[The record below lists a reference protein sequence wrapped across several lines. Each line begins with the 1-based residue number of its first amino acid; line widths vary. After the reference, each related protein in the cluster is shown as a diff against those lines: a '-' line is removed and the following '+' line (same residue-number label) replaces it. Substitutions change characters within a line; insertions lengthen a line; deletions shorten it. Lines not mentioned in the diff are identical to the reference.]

1 MQHRSRI
8 TRRWARW
15 LGTFVGFPLAGVAAR
30 AVAGNIDRVG
40 AAAVGGLVGGA
51 VLGAVQVGIG
61 GIDAGDR
68 ARWIGATSAGLA
80 VGLAAGSRAVGFE
93 TDTASLVEMG
103 AITGAVVGFAQAASI
118 SMRPVDRVAWAIA
131 TPALWAG
138 GWFITSQVI
147 IDAER
152 QHAMFGSS
160 GAAAVSAVAGVLYAA
175 RRRSSPL
182 DARVGA
188 STGSVVA

>member
-1 MQHRSRI
+1 MERSLI

-30 AVAGNIDRVG
+30 AVAGNIDSVG
-40 AAAVGGLVGGA
+40 AAGVGGLVGGA
-51 VLGAVQVGIG
+51 ILGAAQVGIG
-61 GIDAGDR
+61 GIEAGGR
-68 ARWIGATSAGLA
+68 GRWIGATAAGLA

-103 AITGAVVGFAQAASI
+103 AISGGVVGLAQAVAI
-118 SMRPVDRVAWAIA
+118 SMRPVDRVLWAIA

-147 IDAER
+147 VDAER
-152 QHAMFGSS
+152 QHAVFGSS
-160 GAAAVSAVAGVLYAA
+160 GAAAVSAVAGVLYAVRRTPSSTAA
-175 RRRSSPL
+175 R
-182 DARVGA
+182 AIA
-188 STGSVVA
+188 TTGSVVA